1 MPFRNS
7 HVLRGKR
14 RNGGGHVD
22 DDRCSEEWKG

>member
-7 HVLRGKR
+7 HAGNGGG
-14 RNGGGHVD
+14 NGGGHVD